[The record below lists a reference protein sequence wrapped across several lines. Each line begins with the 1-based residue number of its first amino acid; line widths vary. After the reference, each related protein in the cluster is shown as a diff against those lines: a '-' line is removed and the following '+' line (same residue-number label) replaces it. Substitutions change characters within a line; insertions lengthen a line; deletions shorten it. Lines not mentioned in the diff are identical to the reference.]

1 MSVKPR
7 FRVPNTLILVLMV
20 MVFFAGLTWIIPG
33 GSFERVEMDGRQAV
47 DPDSFTYVDSEPT
60 SLTELFLAP
69 VRGFNDPYG
78 MSIIV
83 FIFIVAGAFAIIQKT
98 GAFDVV
104 IRRAARFF
112 SNNPAWR
119 PVYIPFFMLFF
130 SMMGA
135 TFGLAEETIVFIPL
149 FVSLSLALGY
159 DSITGV
165 AVPFVGGQIGFAGA
179 VYNPFTVG
187 IAQGLAGLT
196 PFSGAYFR
204 MLMWLAMTA
213 IGIIMVYRY
222 AMMVYK
228 DPTRS
233 PVYHIDKAREGRAD
247 NDINVVP
254 DINAG
259 HVLVISSFL
268 LTLGVLIYGVVELG
282 WYIEELSGLFL
293 ALAVAAALFG
303 RLSSDE
309 TANSFLSGM
318 KDVIGAAVII
328 ALSRSILIVVTDAQI
343 VDTILYNL
351 AGLLDGIGS
360 YGSAGLML
368 VVQTMLNV
376 VVPSGS
382 GQAALTIPIMA
393 PLGEIIGISAQNVV
407 LIFQL
412 GDGITN
418 MIIPTSGVV
427 MGVLGMAKIPWEVW
441 ARWMFLKL
449 LALYLI
455 AIVFIFLGLF
465 IGYA

>member
-1 MSVKPR
+1 MSPKLK
-7 FRVPNTLILVLMV
+7 FKVPNTLILVLMV

-33 GSFERVEMDGRQAV
+33 GAYERVDINGRQAV
-47 DPDSFTYVDSEPT
+47 DPDSFTYVESEPT

-83 FIFIVAGAFAIIQKT
+83 FIFIVAGAFSIIQKT

-119 PVYIPFFMLFF
+119 PAYIPFFMLFF

-204 MLMWLAMTA
+204 MLLWLVMTV
-213 IGIIMVYRY
+213 IGIVMVYRY
-222 AMMVYK
+222 AMMIYK
-228 DPTRS
+228 DPSRS
-233 PVYHIDKAREGRAD
+233 PVYHIDQAREGSGKD
-247 NDINVVP
+247 DINVVP
-254 DINAG
+254 DITAG
-259 HVLVISSFL
+259 HILVISAFL

-293 ALAVAAALFG
+293 ALAVVSALFG
-303 RLSSDE
+303 RLSGDE
-309 TANSFLSGM
+309 TASSFLAGM

-328 ALSRSILIVVTDAQI
+328 ALSRSILIIVTDGQI
-343 VDTILYNL
+343 VDTILFNL

-360 YGSAGLML
+360 YGSAALML

-427 MGVLGMAKIPWEVW
+427 MGVLGMAKIPWEIW
-441 ARWMFLKL
+441 AKWLFMKL
-449 LALYLI
+449 LVLYAV
-455 AIVFIFLGLF
+455 AIFFITLGLL
-465 IGYA
+465 IGYS

>member
-1 MSVKPR
+1 MSSKLK
-7 FRVPNTLILVLMV
+7 FKVPNTLLLVLLV
-20 MVFFAGLTWIIPG
+20 MVFFAGLTWVIPG
-33 GSFERVEMDGRQAV
+33 GAYERTEIDGRSVV
-47 DPDSFTYVDSEPT
+47 DPASFTYVDSEPT
-60 SLTELFLAP
+60 SLVDLFLAP

-83 FIFIVAGAFAIIQKT
+83 FIFIVAGAFSIIQKT

-119 PVYIPFFMLFF
+119 PVYIPFFMIFF

-204 MLMWLAMTA
+204 MLLWLVLTVIA
-213 IGIIMVYRY
+213 IVMVYRY

-228 DPTRS
+228 DPAKS
-233 PVYHIDKAREGRAD
+233 PVYSIDQARERPAND
-247 NDINVVP
+247 DINSVP
-254 DINAG
+254 DITAG
-259 HVLVISSFL
+259 HVLVIAAFL
-268 LTLGVLIYGVVELG
+268 TTLVSLIYGVIELG

-293 ALAVAAALFG
+293 ALAVASALFG
-303 RLSSDE
+303 SLGGDE
-309 TANSFLSGM
+309 SATAFLAGV

-328 ALSRSILIVVTDAQI
+328 ALSRAILIVVTDAQI
-343 VDTILYNL
+343 VDTILFHL

-360 YGSAGLML
+360 YGSASLML
-368 VVQTMLNV
+368 LVQTLLNV

-427 MGVLGMAKIPWEVW
+427 MGVLGMARIPWEVW
-441 ARWMFLKL
+441 AKWLFVKL
-449 LALYLI
+449 LVLYAA
-455 AIVFIFLGLF
+455 AIFFIVLGIM
-465 IGYA
+465 IGYS